1 MSNVNKDMAASASTA
16 ALGAL
21 PRSTSAAAEEERG
34 LLLRAQQGAAEA
46 CEELVRR
53 HQRRVMAVAASLLH
67 QREDAEDVS
76 QQVFLKAFGALNRF
90 DMRSAFSTWLYK
102 ITVNEC
108 WDFLRRRRVRPLLF
122 ESDLS
127 EDHAAHPENVAASTA
142 GHAGPAEMIVLSDT
156 VERLLR
162 QLGEQDRTIL
172 LLKEVQGFS
181 VKEIAE
187 MLEINVN
194 TVKVRLFRTRVRL
207 AEYWHR
213 HSPSGTERQVRP

>member
-1 MSNVNKDMAASASTA
+1 MTNVNKDMAASASA
-16 ALGAL
+16 SALPALGR
-21 PRSTSAAAEEERG
+21 PRSVAGEERV
-34 LLLRAQQGAAEA
+34 LLVRAQSGVPEA

-53 HQRRVMAVAASLLH
+53 HQRRVMAVAASILH

-76 QQVFLKAFGALNRF
+76 QQVFLKAFAALKRF

-127 EDHAAHPENVAASTA
+127 EDQAVHLENVASPA
-142 GHAGPAEMIVLSDT
+142 GDHSGPPDHIVLSDT
-156 VERLLR
+156 VGRLLR
-162 QLGEQDRTIL
+162 QLGEEDRTIL

-187 MLEINVN
+187 MLQINVN

-207 AEYWHR
+207 AEYWRR
-213 HSPSGTERQVRP
+213 HNPDQSGAER

>member
-1 MSNVNKDMAASASTA
+1 MANVNRDMAASASA
-16 ALGAL
+16 SALPALG
-21 PRSTSAAAEEERG
+21 RTQSATGEERE
-34 LLLRAQQGAAEA
+34 LLVRARSGVPEA

-53 HQRRVMAVAASLLH
+53 HQRRVMAVAASILH

-76 QQVFLKAFGALNRF
+76 QQVFLKAFGALRRF

-127 EDHAAHPENVAASTA
+127 EDQAAHLENVAAPS
-142 GHAGPAEMIVLSDT
+142 GDHSGPSDYTVLSDT
-156 VERLLR
+156 VDRLLR
-162 QLGEQDRTIL
+162 QLGAEDRTIL

-187 MLEINVN
+187 MLQINVN

-213 HSPSGTERQVRP
+213 HNPGQSGTER